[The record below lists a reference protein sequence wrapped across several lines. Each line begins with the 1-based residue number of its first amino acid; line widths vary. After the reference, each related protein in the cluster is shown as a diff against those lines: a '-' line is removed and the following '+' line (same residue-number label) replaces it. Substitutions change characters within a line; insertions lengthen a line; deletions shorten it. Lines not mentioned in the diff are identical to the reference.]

1 MPIRLGRPGWCTV
14 LTRSQ
19 ATGGAETAL
28 KVAYLRGVNFYMIL
42 VCGMYYIRISTIIT
56 YDKQLA
62 GRSDRL
68 QLLMTGL
75 GLYSGGVHTEGGAK
89 RAYSTEVRPL
99 V

>member
-1 MPIRLGRPGWCTV
+1 METPLS
-14 LTRSQ
+14 L
-19 ATGGAETAL
+19 GAETAL

-68 QLLMTGL
+68 QLLNASSCL
-75 GLYSGGVHTEGGAK
+75 
-89 RAYSTEVRPL
+89 
-99 V
+99 